1 MNRIVAAL
9 AVCLAVALAAPAR
22 AADDGKALFTQKC
35 ASCHGPDGKGKTPMG
50 QKLGAKDLTH
60 EDKEPLDEIVKD
72 IENGKPPKM
81 AAYKGKLSAE
91 QIKAVAAYIKG
102 GLK

>member
-22 AADDGKALFTQKC
+22 AADDGKALFAQKC

-91 QIKAVAAYIKG
+91 QIKAVATYIKG

>member
-9 AVCLAVALAAPAR
+9 AVCLAVAAAAPAR
-22 AADDGKALFTQKC
+22 AAEDGKALFAQKC

-50 QKLGAKDLTH
+50 KKLAAKDLTK
-60 EDKEPLDEIVKD
+60 EDKAPLDEIAKD

-81 AAYKGKLSAE
+81 AAYKGKLTPE
-91 QIKAVAAYIKG
+91 QIQALATYIKG

>member
-1 MNRIVAAL
+1 MKRIASVL
-9 AVCLAVALAAPAR
+9 AVLLAVALAAPAR
-22 AADDGKALFTQKC
+22 AAEDAKALFAQKC
-35 ASCHGPDGKGKTPMG
+35 ASCHGPDGKGQTAMG
-50 QKLGAKDLTH
+50 KKLGAKDLSK

-81 AAYKGKLSAE
+81 AAYKGKLTPE
-91 QIKAVAAYIKG
+91 QITALATYIKG

>member
-22 AADDGKALFTQKC
+22 AADDGKALFAQKC

>member
-22 AADDGKALFTQKC
+22 AADDGKALFAQKC
-35 ASCHGPDGKGKTPMG
+35 ASCHGPDGKSKTPMG
-50 QKLGAKDLTH
+50 QKLGAKDLSH
-60 EDKEPLDEIVKD
+60 EDKAPLEAIVKG
-72 IENGKPPKM
+72 IEDGKPPKM
-81 AAYKGKLSAE
+81 VAYKGKLTPE
-91 QIKAVAAYIKG
+91 QIKAVATYIKG

>member
-22 AADDGKALFTQKC
+22 AAEDGKALFAQKC

-50 QKLGAKDLTH
+50 QKLGAMDLSN

-81 AAYKGKLSAE
+81 VAYKGKLSPE
-91 QIKAVAAYIKG
+91 QIKAVATYIKG

>member
-22 AADDGKALFTQKC
+22 AAEDGKTLFAQKC